1 MEEEK
6 RKMQQRHGSGRSR
19 AGFGFRLPVLSVF
32 CMFTVLVWGACQGGA
47 EPAATQKAQ
56 GQQSAHTDGQSGAGG
71 QVVVTYFHT
80 TFRCPTCHRLEEYSR
95 DTVKSAFAGE
105 LEQGRIVFHVI
116 NVDDPEN
123 QHFIKDYKLYTKS
136 LIVSEWKDG
145 KEVRWKNL
153 PEIWR
158 LVRDREQYEQY
169 VRGEI
174 EDYLKD
180 L

>member
-1 MEEEK
+1 
-6 RKMQQRHGSGRSR
+6 MQQRHRSGRSR
-19 AGFGFRLPVLSVF
+19 AGFGFGLAALSVL
-32 CMFTVLVWGACQGGA
+32 CMVTILVWGACQGRA
-47 EPAATQKAQ
+47 ESAATQRAQ
-56 GQQSAHTDGQSGAGG
+56 EGQSAQADGQSGARG

-80 TFRCPTCHRLEEYSR
+80 NFRCPTCHRLEEYSR
-95 DTVKSAFAGE
+95 DTVQSAFAGE
-105 LEQGRIVFHVI
+105 LEQGKVVFRVI

-136 LIVSEWKDG
+136 LIVSERKDG
-145 KEVRWKNL
+145 KEIRWKNL

-169 VRGEI
+169 VRSEI

>member
-1 MEEEK
+1 
-6 RKMQQRHGSGRSR
+6 MQERRGSARSR
-19 AGFGFRLPVLSVF
+19 AGFVFGLPVLSMVCMLTVF
-32 CMFTVLVWGACQGGA
+32 MWWACKGEA
-47 EPAATQKAQ
+47 ELAATKEAQ
-56 GQQSAHTDGQSGAGG
+56 EQQNAHNVEQSGADG

-80 TFRCPTCHRLEEYSR
+80 TFRCPTCHRLEEYAHE
-95 DTVKSAFAGE
+95 TVETAFARE
-105 LEQGRIVFHVI
+105 LEQGKVAFRVI

-136 LIVSEWKDG
+136 LIVSEWKEG

-153 PEIWR
+153 SDIWK
-158 LVRDREQYEQY
+158 LVRNREQYEQY
-169 VRGEI
+169 VRSEI